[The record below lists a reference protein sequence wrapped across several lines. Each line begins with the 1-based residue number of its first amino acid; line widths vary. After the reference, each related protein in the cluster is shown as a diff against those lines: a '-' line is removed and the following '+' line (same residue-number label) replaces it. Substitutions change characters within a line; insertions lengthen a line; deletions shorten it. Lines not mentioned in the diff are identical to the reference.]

1 MVLPDW
7 LPRKVNRAPTSTSQ
21 SFAVLTLCYQPH
33 SQLLNL
39 YIALVLQAFRAR
51 WKDQGRQG

>member
-21 SFAVLTLCYQPH
+21 SFALLTLYYRSH

-39 YIALVLQAFRAR
+39 SIALVSQAFRAR